1 MLLLGFRL
9 LHSVLVLN
17 AKPLYHHR
25 SKLRKFAVFKRAFSS
40 CCDFSICEQESGCVC
55 VCASRLNKSIHM
67 QAKTQPK
74 WFFVQVLSPREF
86 KPRKFL
92 IRTCGT
98 KLSTSLL
105 LALYLHSPLDVLEV
119 TTRQV
124 LFRTEKVSLNV
135 FGLSFWKEPL
145 LHDGRKVHWFSHTQS
160 K

>member
-98 KLSTSLL
+98 NSLL
-105 LALYLHSPLDVLEV
+105 L
-119 TTRQV
+119 
-124 LFRTEKVSLNV
+124 FSLSICIR
-135 FGLSFWKEPL
+135 LSMYSKSQHAKSYFAP
-145 LHDGRKVHWFSHTQS
+145 RKFH
-160 K
+160 

>member
-1 MLLLGFRL
+1 MQSHFIIIEANSESLRFSNALLARAAIFPF
-9 LHSVLVLN
+9 
-17 AKPLYHHR
+17 A
-25 SKLRKFAVFKRAFSS
+25 SKRV
-40 CCDFSICEQESGCVC
+40 DVC